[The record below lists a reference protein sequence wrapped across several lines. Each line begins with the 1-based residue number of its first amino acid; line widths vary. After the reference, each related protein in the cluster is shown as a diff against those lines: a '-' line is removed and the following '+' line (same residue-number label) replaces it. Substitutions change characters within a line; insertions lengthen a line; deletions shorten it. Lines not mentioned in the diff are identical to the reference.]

1 MAPSNILV
9 VQTEGDSVLLSTKK
23 SIQSSRLT
31 RSTHRNLFS
40 NDKDSNE
47 TVTFI
52 TSQTL
57 RNTAANKKRQCK
69 IKWGQVRAIMCP
81 FKLLSRWLTWTLFT
95 YTCMFVHL
103 VNMSNQESMPYVFIV
118 RLQYLFYLL
127 KQKYCCLSFA
137 LYVWFKLCD

>member
-1 MAPSNILV
+1 MAPSNLLV
-9 VQTEGDSVLLSTKK
+9 VQTEADSVLLSTKK
-23 SIQSSRLT
+23 SIQSSCLT
-31 RSTHRNLFS
+31 HSTHRNLFS

-69 IKWGQVRAIMCP
+69 NKWGQVWAVMCP
-81 FKLLSRWLTWTLFT
+81 FKLLSRLLTGTLFT

-103 VNMSNQESMPYVFIV
+103 VNTSNKESMPYVFIV

-127 KQKYCCLSFA
+127 NQKYWCLSCA

>member
-1 MAPSNILV
+1 MQDAIESSLPTHDEPEV
-9 VQTEGDSVLLSTKK
+9 VPTRIHGSKHVKETEADSVLLSTKK

-31 RSTHRNLFS
+31 RNSHRNLFS

-69 IKWGQVRAIMCP
+69 NK
-81 FKLLSRWLTWTLFT
+81 
-95 YTCMFVHL
+95 
-103 VNMSNQESMPYVFIV
+103 
-118 RLQYLFYLL
+118 
-127 KQKYCCLSFA
+127 
-137 LYVWFKLCD
+137 